1 MWINFLALSLAWFLL
16 IVRLFGNPLCFFNEL
31 LPSTVG
37 NNGVESRCWVLTIP
51 LANKSCYLPQKT
63 FKFKNKCNYKVGTSM
78 VMVLILM
85 NASLIRSTKF
95 TCVASWSRISMVPII
110 SISCNTTSLSLSSR
124 TKQPSPYSK
133 GFVSGRCAPWYV
145 PTSWTIAPSRTS

>member
-78 VMVLILM
+78 VVFLIPV
-85 NASLIRSTKF
+85 NTSSIRSTKF
-95 TCVASWSRISMVPII
+95 ACVVDWSKISMVPII
-110 SISCNTTSLSLSSR
+110 SIDCKTTYLSLSSR
-124 TKQPSPYSK
+124 TKQPSPYLE
-133 GFVSGRCAPWYV
+133 GFVSGRCIP
-145 PTSWTIAPSRTS
+145 